1 MGVVLTGGPWG
12 ALGFPRSEVR
22 GGGQSVHSACK
33 MGALLG

>member
-1 MGVVLTGGPWG
+1 MRVVLMGGLWG

-33 MGALLG
+33 MGAPLG